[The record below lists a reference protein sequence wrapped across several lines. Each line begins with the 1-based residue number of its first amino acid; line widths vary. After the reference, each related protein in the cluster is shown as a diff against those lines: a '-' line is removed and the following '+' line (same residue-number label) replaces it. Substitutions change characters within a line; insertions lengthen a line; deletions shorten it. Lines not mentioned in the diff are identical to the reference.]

1 MKAARLKLLNF
12 LIDKLVKIK
21 NKTIMNE
28 VMTDQQIYVWTKTER
43 AGDIVVVKENQEKN
57 GKWLDFTDGTRINPD
72 LVNEMLI
79 AAKDEEDASNISK
92 TFGGLGNVQ
101 PPKEQGKESP
111 KPNKV
116 TERRI
121 TDGKSAPDPEVN
133 VMMEMLAKMSK
144 KNQAEMPVKVNIPSI
159 QVYEMLKDQMDLE
172 DTDLNEQ
179 IGLLI
184 ENQINNLQDQLRSQ
198 IQSFITNYYTNE

>member
-1 MKAARLKLLNF
+1 MKTARLKLLNF
-12 LIDKLVKIK
+12 LIDKLVKTK
-21 NKTIMNE
+21 NKIIMSE
-28 VMTDQQIYVWTKTER
+28 VTTDQQIYVWTKTER

-92 TFGGLGNVQ
+92 TFGGLGNIQ
-101 PPKEQGKESP
+101 PPKTQGKELP